1 MLSLTTP
8 TRRGFALGLGGAV
21 SGLLAAV
28 RVPASAANGMEFNSP
43 YNFINIDKAGSVVTF
58 NYSLVAGRMSAID
71 LARPA
76 YQVVPYTRYYYAAEL
91 IKPNPRQVLM
101 AGLGAGGF
109 NRLFN
114 LVHPDSRLVSV
125 EIDPMILSLAQ
136 EHTGFRTGP
145 NNEVVV
151 EDARTFLRR
160 SRETFDWILLDAFDR
175 NAQIP
180 VHLTT
185 REFYESLSGRLAD
198 DGAVLTN
205 LHQGTRFFASQV
217 QTIRAVFPDV
227 VLVPVASRTNV
238 IVAAAKA
245 PAGSIRKRLTAPA
258 PDLLARYREHGVDFD
273 EIARNMTYERD
284 YLAYLGEDAV
294 VLTDDFAPVESLARR
309 PLPEIGPGRP

>member
-1 MLSLTTP
+1 
-8 TRRGFALGLGGAV
+8 
-21 SGLLAAV
+21 
-28 RVPASAANGMEFNSP
+28 
-43 YNFINIDKAGSVVTF
+43 
-58 NYSLVAGRMSAID
+58 MSAID
-71 LARPA
+71 LSRPA
-76 YQVVPYTRYYYAAEL
+76 FQVVPYTRYYYAAEL

-114 LVHPDSRLVSV
+114 VAHPDSRLTSV

-136 EHTGFRTGP
+136 EHTGLQTGP
-145 NNEVVV
+145 NNEVVI

-160 SRETFDWILLDAFDR
+160 SRETYDWIMLDAFDR

-185 REFYESLSGRLAD
+185 REFYEALGRRLAD
-198 DGAVLTN
+198 DGVVLTN

-217 QTIRAVFPDV
+217 ATIRAVFPDV
-227 VLVPVASRTNV
+227 VLVPVESRTNV
-238 IVAAAKA
+238 IVAAAKG

-273 EIARNMTYERD
+273 EIARNMTYEGD